1 MRKLLLMQ
9 FAALLLIVFTAAA
22 SGTPSDDKAVIT
34 DLMETRIGILS
45 YYYGGKMSFEDARS
59 NMAKITAE
67 SLFKE
72 DVALLEGFANTEVDQ
87 ITDYNLEV
95 LSCQRTSYG
104 IIKGQVRVRWMM
116 YGPEGHWETEEEY
129 YYTAE
134 TDVESIKLTQLKK
147 L

>member
-45 YYYGGKMSFEDARS
+45 YYYGGKMSFEDARN

-87 ITDYNLEV
+87 ITDYDLEV

-104 IIKGQVRVRWMM
+104 IIKGQARVRWMM